1 MRSYT
6 MLQILLVLCV
16 AFTMYFM
23 ARIGF
28 ITLDDMK
35 GIPRE
40 PKFIFLKKFAKK
52 FSENFIYHLP

>member
-1 MRSYT
+1 

-16 AFTMYFM
+16 VFTVYFM
-23 ARIGF
+23 ARICF
-28 ITLDDMK
+28 ITLDDLK
-35 GIPRE
+35 GTPRE

>member
-1 MRSYT
+1 

-16 AFTMYFM
+16 VFTVYFM
-23 ARIGF
+23 ARICS
-28 ITLDDMK
+28 ITLDDLK
-35 GIPRE
+35 GTPRV